1 MAGGHATKDVSWL
14 ITPPRPFLITP
25 MAKSFH
31 GPILFGVITCAL
43 VGLVGWFHV
52 RFTEEV
58 PPTINS
64 KDVFIFQGVIGPTE
78 QTVVAPS
85 SLSSPQLYASGGS
98 SRLVVLLTEERSNW
112 LGLAHGLKSIG
123 VPFVVTRDYR
133 EALKHR
139 VILVYPTITGTSFSR
154 EAIRALGAVPRNGGT
169 LIATQV
175 LGGGLEEV
183 FGYSDT
189 VAASRHQEIRWNR
202 AHPLMER
209 MTDPAEWVT
218 KLNGKQ
224 ENSIGTYSYV
234 QARGALGSYPDGSTA
249 VTAKDYDRG
258 HAYAIGID
266 LGALLLKGYNNRT
279 DGFTASFDN
288 QFDPTLD
295 VWLRVLKRMYQTG
308 EPNAVTIGTV
318 PYGKSLSVMFTH
330 DVDFTESMAN
340 AVAYAE
346 FERSKGLTG
355 TYFVQA
361 KYIRDYNDDIFFNEQ
376 GVRHLAR
383 LADLGMELAS
393 HTVAHS
399 ASFNSFAMG
408 TGAEQYPSY
417 RPFVKTRLKAYGATI
432 LGELRVS
439 KFLIDRLGGGPAMV
453 SFRPGELSN
462 PFGLPQALVAT
473 GFRYSSAATAN
484 NSLTHLP
491 YQMTYDRLSE
501 AEVEIFEF
509 PVTIEDEELPP
520 MGERVPQAL
529 TLAKQIA
536 RYGGSVV
543 VLIHPNILGHKLEF
557 EKQFYEAVKGWAW
570 FGSMREF
577 GDWWSARNALQV
589 EAAAEANRMTV
600 SINASR
606 RMSGMTLEVP
616 AGWTVLPQAG
626 VRQDGRMIIL
636 DVVEGA
642 HELHFAVDRSYG
654 EMESGSS
661 VTSRSWGRAALN

>member
-1 MAGGHATKDVSWL
+1 MPTQ
-14 ITPPRPFLITP
+14 
-25 MAKSFH
+25 FH
-31 GPILFGVITCAL
+31 GPLLFGAITCSL
-43 VGLVGWFHV
+43 LGLVVWSQV
-52 RFTEEV
+52 RFTEEE
-58 PPTINS
+58 PPTLNS
-64 KDVFIFQGVIGPTE
+64 EDVFVFPDVTGPTE
-78 QTVVAPS
+78 KTVVAPPG
-85 SLSSPQLYASGGS
+85 LSSPHSYAVGGS
-98 SRLVVLLTEERSNW
+98 SRLAVLLTEERSNW

-133 EALKHR
+133 EALEHR
-139 VILVYPTITGTSFSR
+139 VILVYPTLTGRSFSK

-183 FGYSDT
+183 FGYSGSVEAT
-189 VAASRHQEIRWNR
+189 RNREIRWNR
-202 AHPLMER
+202 AHPLMEH
-209 MTDPAEWVT
+209 MTDPAEWIT

-224 ENSIGTYSYV
+224 ENLIGTYSYG
-234 QARGALGSYPDGSTA
+234 QAMGALGRYPDGSVA

-279 DGFTASFDN
+279 DGFTTSFDN

-295 VWLRVLKRMYQTG
+295 VWLRILKRMYQMG

-318 PYGKSLSVMFTH
+318 PYGKPLSVMFTH

-340 AVAYAE
+340 AVGYAE
-346 FERSKGLTG
+346 FERSKGVTG

-361 KYIRDYNDDIFFNEQ
+361 KYIRDYNDDIFFDDQ

-383 LADLGMELAS
+383 LAELGMELAS

-399 ASFNSFAMG
+399 ASFNSFPMG
-408 TGAEQYPSY
+408 TGEEQYPGY
-417 RPFVKTRLKAYGATI
+417 RPFVKTRSKAYGATI

-439 KFLIDRLGGGPAMV
+439 KFLIDRLGGGSAMV

-501 AEVEIFEF
+501 AEVDIFEF

-520 MGERVPQAL
+520 MGERIPQAL

-536 RYGGSVV
+536 RYGGTVV
-543 VLIHPNILGHKLEF
+543 VLIHPNIFGHKLEF
-557 EKQFYEAVKGWAW
+557 EKQFYEGVKSWAW
-570 FGSMREF
+570 FGSIREF
-577 GDWWSARNALQV
+577 GDWWSARNLLHVDVAGK
-589 EAAAEANRMTV
+589 ADRMMV
-600 SINASR
+600 SINAPR
-606 RMSGMTLEVP
+606 RISGVTIEVP
-616 AGWTVLPQAG
+616 IGWTLLPQGG
-626 VRQDGRMIIL
+626 VRQDGHVIIL
-636 DVVEGA
+636 DVVEQTRV
-642 HELHFAVDRSYG
+642 LHFAAGAQRDR
-654 EMESGSS
+654 
-661 VTSRSWGRAALN
+661 

>member
-1 MAGGHATKDVSWL
+1 MTK
-14 ITPPRPFLITP
+14 P
-25 MAKSFH
+25 FH
-31 GPILFGVITCAL
+31 GPIVFGAITCSL
-43 VGLVGWFHV
+43 LGLVGWFHV
-52 RFTEEV
+52 QFTEAE
-58 PPTINS
+58 PPTLQS
-64 KDVFIFQGVIGPTE
+64 KDMFVFQGLTGPTE
-78 QTVVAPS
+78 RTVVAPS
-85 SLSSPQLYASGGS
+85 SPSSPEKYAVGS
-98 SRLVVLLTEERSNW
+98 PSRLVVLLTEERSNW

-123 VPFVVTRDYR
+123 VPFVVTRDYH

-154 EAIRALGAVPRNGGT
+154 EAIRALAAVPRNGGT

-183 FGYSDT
+183 FGYSDVT
-189 VAASRHQEIRWNR
+189 VALRNREIRWNR

-209 MTDPAEWVT
+209 ITDPAEWVT
-218 KLNGKQ
+218 KLNGKE
-224 ENSIGTYSYV
+224 ENSIGTYSYG
-234 QARGALGSYPDGSTA
+234 QARGALGSYPDGSVA

-279 DGFTASFDN
+279 DGFTTSFDN
-288 QFDPTLD
+288 RFDPTLD
-295 VWLRVLKRMYQTG
+295 VWLRVLKRMYQMG

-318 PYGKSLSVMFTH
+318 PFGKSVSVMFTH

-340 AVAYAE
+340 AVVYAE

-355 TYFVQA
+355 TYFIQS
-361 KYIRDYNDDIFFNEQ
+361 KYIRDYNDDIFLDEQ
-376 GVRHLAR
+376 GAQYLAR

-399 ASFNSFAMG
+399 ASFNSFPMG
-408 TGAEQYPSY
+408 TGEEQYPSY
-417 RPFVKTRLKAYGATI
+417 RPFVKTRSKAYGATI

-501 AEVEIFEF
+501 AEVDIFEF

-520 MGERVPQAL
+520 LGERIPEAL

-536 RYGGSVV
+536 RYGGTVV
-543 VLIHPNILGHKLEF
+543 VLIHPNILDHKLDF
-557 EKQFYEAVKGWAW
+557 EKQFYEAVKDWAW
-570 FGSMREF
+570 FGSIREF
-577 GDWWSARNALQV
+577 GDWWSARNSLHVDVAKKSD
-589 EAAAEANRMTV
+589 RTMV
-600 SINASR
+600 SINVPR
-606 RMSGMTLEVP
+606 RISGAALEVP
-616 AGWTVLPQAG
+616 IGWTLLPQAG
-626 VRQDGRMIIL
+626 VRQEGQSIIL
-636 DVVEGA
+636 DVVEQTRV
-642 HELHFAVDRSYG
+642 LHFTQDQLARATV
-654 EMESGSS
+654 SS
-661 VTSRSWGRAALN
+661 PRELVTPNSLMPLGM

>member
-1 MAGGHATKDVSWL
+1 MDNATKDMPWL
-14 ITPPRPFLITP
+14 IIYPHPFLIKP
-25 MAKSFH
+25 MTKPLY
-31 GPILFGVITCAL
+31 GPMVFGAITCSL
-43 VGLVGWFHV
+43 LGLVGWFHV
-52 RFTEEV
+52 QFTEVE
-58 PPTINS
+58 PPILDS
-64 KDVFIFQGVIGPTE
+64 KDVFVFPGLTGPTDK
-78 QTVVAPS
+78 TVVVPS
-85 SLSSPQLYASGGS
+85 SLSSLQAYAIGGP
-98 SRLVVLLTEERSNW
+98 SRLALLLTEERSNW

-123 VPFVVTRDYR
+123 VPFVVTQDYQ

-154 EAIRALGAVPRNGGT
+154 EAIRALAAVPRDGGT

-183 FGYSDT
+183 FGYSE
-189 VAASRHQEIRWNR
+189 VAEAFHNKEIRWNR

-209 MTDPAEWVT
+209 MTDPAEWAT
-218 KLNGKQ
+218 QLNGKQ
-224 ENSIGTYSYV
+224 ENSVGTYSYR
-234 QARGALGSYPDGSTA
+234 QARGALGSYPDGSVA

-266 LGALLLKGYNNRT
+266 LGALLLKGYNNRA
-279 DGFTASFDN
+279 DGFTTSFDN
-288 QFDPTLD
+288 RFDPTLD
-295 VWLRVLKRMYQTG
+295 VWLRLLKGMYQAG

-318 PYGKSLSVMFTH
+318 PFGKSLSVMFTH
-330 DVDFTESMAN
+330 DVDFTQSMAN
-340 AVAYAE
+340 SVAYAE

-355 TYFVQA
+355 TYFIQA
-361 KYIRDYNDDIFFNEQ
+361 KYIRDYNDDIFFDEQ

-399 ASFNSFAMG
+399 VSFNSFPMG
-408 TGAEQYPSY
+408 TGEEQYPGY
-417 RPFVKTRLKAYGATI
+417 RPFVKTRSKAYGATI

-462 PFGLPQALVAT
+462 PFSLPQALVAT

-491 YQMTYDRLSE
+491 YQLTYDRLSE
-501 AEVEIFEF
+501 SEVDVFEF

-520 MGERVPQAL
+520 MGERIPQAL
-529 TLAKQIA
+529 VLAKQIA
-536 RYGGSVV
+536 RYGGTVV

-557 EKQFYEAVKGWAW
+557 EKQFYEAVKDWAW

-577 GDWWSARNALQV
+577 GDWWSARNVLHVDVAGK
-589 EAAAEANRMTV
+589 ADRRMV
-600 SINASR
+600 SINAPR
-606 RMSGMTLEVP
+606 RISGVTVEVP
-616 AGWTVLPQAG
+616 IGWTLLPEEG
-626 VRQDGRMIIL
+626 VAQDGRTVIL
-636 DVVEGA
+636 GVVEQTRV
-642 HELHFAVDRSYG
+642 LHFAVAGAQRD
-654 EMESGSS
+654 
-661 VTSRSWGRAALN
+661 L

>member
-1 MAGGHATKDVSWL
+1 VICMAGGQATKAASWL
-14 ITPPRPFLITP
+14 ITRQHPFLITP
-25 MAKSFH
+25 MAKQFH
-31 GPILFGVITCAL
+31 GPIMFGAITCCL
-43 VGLVGWFHV
+43 LSFVGWYHV
-52 RFTEEV
+52 QFTEEA
-58 PPTINS
+58 PPTLNS
-64 KDVFIFQGVIGPTE
+64 EDVFVFKDIIGPTE
-78 QTVVAPS
+78 KTVVASSPPS
-85 SLSSPQLYASGGS
+85 SPHNYAIGGPG
-98 SRLVVLLTEERSNW
+98 RLAVLLTEERSNW
-112 LGLAHGLKSIG
+112 LGVAHGLKSIG

-139 VILVYPTITGTSFSR
+139 VILVYPTITGTSFPP
-154 EAIRALGAVPRNGGT
+154 EAIRALAAVPRNGGT

-183 FGYSDT
+183 FGYSG
-189 VAASRHQEIRWNR
+189 VVVASRNEEIRWNR
-202 AHPLMER
+202 AHPLMEQ
-209 MTDPAEWVT
+209 MTDPAEWMT

-224 ENSIGTYSYV
+224 ENSIGTYSYG
-234 QARGALGSYPDGSTA
+234 QARGALGSYPDGAVA

-279 DGFTASFDN
+279 DGFTTSFDN
-288 QFDPTLD
+288 RFDPTLD
-295 VWLRVLKRMYQTG
+295 VWLRLLKGMYQLG
-308 EPNAVTIGTV
+308 EPTAVTIGTV

-361 KYIRDYNDDIFFNEQ
+361 KYIRDYNDDIFLNDE

-383 LADLGMELAS
+383 LAELGMELAS

-399 ASFNSFAMG
+399 ASFRTFPMG
-408 TGAEQYPSY
+408 TGDEQYPNY
-417 RPFVKTRLKAYGATI
+417 RPFVKNRTKAHGATI

-473 GFRYSSAATAN
+473 GFRYSSTATAN
-484 NSLTHLP
+484 NSLTHVP

-501 AEVEIFEF
+501 AEVDIFEF

-520 MGERVPQAL
+520 MGERIPQAL

-557 EKQFYEAVKGWAW
+557 EKQFYEAVKDWAW
-570 FGSMREF
+570 FGSVREF
-577 GDWWSARNALQV
+577 GDWWSARNALHV
-589 EAAAEANRMTV
+589 DVASKADRMMV
-600 SINASR
+600 SITAPR
-606 RMSGMTLEVP
+606 RISGMTIEVP
-616 AGWTVLPQAG
+616 IGWTLLPQGG
-626 VRQDGRMIIL
+626 VRQDGRTIIL
-636 DVVEGA
+636 DLVDQTRV
-642 HELHFAVDRSYG
+642 LHFAVAGAQRDF
-654 EMESGSS
+654 
-661 VTSRSWGRAALN
+661 

>member
-1 MAGGHATKDVSWL
+1 MANQF
-14 ITPPRPFLITP
+14 R
-25 MAKSFH
+25 
-31 GPILFGVITCAL
+31 GPIMFGAITCSL
-43 VGLVGWFHV
+43 LGFVGWWHV
-52 RFTEEV
+52 QLTEEE
-58 PPTINS
+58 PPTL
-64 KDVFIFQGVIGPTE
+64 KPEDVFVFQGVTGPTE
-78 QTVVAPS
+78 KTVVAPS
-85 SLSSPQLYASGGS
+85 GLSSPHNYAIGGP
-98 SRLVVLLTEERSNW
+98 SRLAVLLTEERSNW

-139 VILVYPTITGTSFSR
+139 VILVYPTITGMSFSR
-154 EAIRALGAVPRNGGT
+154 EAIRELGAVPRNGGT

-183 FGYSDT
+183 FGYSGA
-189 VAASRHQEIRWNR
+189 VVASRNQEIRWNR

-224 ENSIGTYSYV
+224 ENSVGTYAYV
-234 QARGALGSYPDGSTA
+234 QARGALGSYPDGSVA
-249 VTAKDYDRG
+249 VTAKDYDKG
-258 HAYAIGID
+258 HAYAIGLD
-266 LGALLLKGYNNRT
+266 LGALLLKGHNNRT
-279 DGFTASFDN
+279 DGFTNSFDN
-288 QFDPTLD
+288 RFDPTLD
-295 VWLRVLKRMYQTG
+295 VWLRLLKGMYQIG
-308 EPNAVTIGTV
+308 EPHAVTIGTV
-318 PYGKSLSVMFTH
+318 PFGKSLSVMFTH
-330 DVDFTESMAN
+330 DVDFTQSMAN

-361 KYIRDYNDDIFFNEQ
+361 KYIRDYNDDIFFDDQ
-376 GVRHLAR
+376 GVQHLTR
-383 LADLGMELAS
+383 LAELGMELAS

-399 ASFNSFAMG
+399 ASFSSFPMG
-408 TGAEQYPSY
+408 TGEERYPSY
-417 RPFVKTRLKAYGATI
+417 RPFVKTRSKAYGATI

-439 KFLIDRLGGGPAMV
+439 KFLIDRLSGGSAMV

-462 PFGLPQALVAT
+462 PFALPQALVAT

-501 AEVEIFEF
+501 SEVDIFEF

-520 MGERVPQAL
+520 MGERIPQAV

-557 EKQFYEAVKGWAW
+557 EKQFYEAVKDWAW

-577 GDWWSARNALQV
+577 GDWWSARNELQV
-589 EAAAEANRMTV
+589 EGADEADQITV
-600 SINASR
+600 SIDAPHR
-606 RMSGMTLEVP
+606 ISGVTLEVP
-616 AGWTVLPQAG
+616 VGWTIVPQSG
-626 VRQDGRMIIL
+626 VRQDGRTIIL
-636 DVVEGA
+636 ETVEGTRL
-642 HELHFAVDRSYG
+642 LHFTVAG
-654 EMESGSS
+654 LPGGKESETVGSTAS
-661 VTSRSWGRAALN
+661 SRL

>member
-1 MAGGHATKDVSWL
+1 
-14 ITPPRPFLITP
+14 

-31 GPILFGVITCAL
+31 GPIMFGVITCCL
-43 VGLVGWFHV
+43 LGLVGWFQV
-52 RFTEEV
+52 RFTVEE
-58 PPTINS
+58 PPTLKS
-64 KDVFIFQGVIGPTE
+64 EDVFVFQGVVGPTE
-78 QTVVAPS
+78 QTVIAPS
-85 SLSSPQLYASGGS
+85 HPPSPQTYAVGGP
-98 SRLVVLLTEERSNW
+98 SRLAVLLTEEQSNW

-123 VPFVVTRDYR
+123 VPFVVTRDYQ

-139 VILVYPTITGTSFSR
+139 VILVYPTITGASLTR

-169 LIATQV
+169 LIAMQV

-183 FGYSDT
+183 FGYSSA
-189 VAASRHQEIRWNR
+189 VVASRHPEIRWNR
-202 AHPLMER
+202 AHPLMAR

-218 KLNGKQ
+218 KLDGKP
-224 ENSIGTYSYV
+224 ENAIGTYAYM
-234 QARGALGSYPDGSTA
+234 QARGALGSYPDGSVA

-279 DGFTASFDN
+279 EGFTTSFDN

-295 VWLRVLKRMYQTG
+295 VWLRILKGMYQIG
-308 EPNAVTIGTV
+308 EPSAVTVGTV
-318 PYGKSLSVMFTH
+318 PFGKSLSVMFTH

-361 KYIRDYNDDIFFNEQ
+361 KYVRDYNDDIFFNEP
-376 GVRHLAR
+376 GTRHLAR
-383 LADLGMELAS
+383 LTELGMELAS

-399 ASFNSFAMG
+399 ASFSSSPMG
-408 TGAEQYPSY
+408 TGEEQYPSY
-417 RPFVKTRLKAYGATI
+417 RPFVKTRTKVYGATI

-453 SFRPGELSN
+453 SFRPGELSY
-462 PFGLPQALVAT
+462 PFGLPQALMAT
-473 GFRYSSAATAN
+473 GFRYSSSATAN

-491 YQMTYDRLSE
+491 YQMTYDRLAESE
-501 AEVEIFEF
+501 VDVFEF

-520 MGERVPQAL
+520 MGERVPQAVI
-529 TLAKQIA
+529 LAKQIA

-557 EKQFYEAVKGWAW
+557 EKRFYEAIKDWAW

-577 GDWWSARNALQV
+577 GDWWSARNALQLDV
-589 EAAAEANRMTV
+589 KAEGDRMGV
-600 SINASR
+600 SIDAPQR
-606 RMSGMTLEVP
+606 ISGMTLEVP
-616 AGWTVLPQAG
+616 IGWIIVPQVG
-626 VRQDGRMIIL
+626 VRQDGRMIML
-636 DVVEGA
+636 DVAEGTRM
-642 HELHFAVDRSYG
+642 LHFAV
-654 EMESGSS
+654 
-661 VTSRSWGRAALN
+661 GR

>member
-1 MAGGHATKDVSWL
+1 
-14 ITPPRPFLITP
+14 
-25 MAKSFH
+25 MAKQFS
-31 GPILFGVITCAL
+31 GPMVFGVLTCSL
-43 VGLVGWFHV
+43 LGLVGWFHIQ
-52 RFTEEV
+52 FTEQE
-58 PPTINS
+58 PQTLNS
-64 KDVFIFQGVIGPTE
+64 KDVFVFQGVMGPTGK
-78 QTVVAPS
+78 TVVVPAD
-85 SLSSPQLYASGGS
+85 LASPQSYAEGGP
-98 SRLVVLLTEERSNW
+98 SRLAVLLTEERSNW

-183 FGYSDT
+183 FGYSHA
-189 VAASRHQEIRWNR
+189 VEASRQPEIRWNR
-202 AHPLMER
+202 AHPLMEQ
-209 MTDPAEWVT
+209 MTDPAEWVM
-218 KLNGKQ
+218 KLNGKE
-224 ENSIGTYSYV
+224 ENSIGTYGYV
-234 QARGALGSYPDGSTA
+234 RARGAIGSYPDGLVA

-279 DGFTASFDN
+279 DGFTTSFDN

-295 VWLRVLKRMYQTG
+295 VWLRLLKGMYQAG

-318 PYGKSLSVMFTH
+318 PFGKSLSVMFTH

-340 AVAYAE
+340 AVTYAE

-361 KYIRDYNDDIFFNEQ
+361 KYVRDYNDDIFFDEQ

-383 LADLGMELAS
+383 LAELGMELGS

-399 ASFNSFAMG
+399 ASFNSFPMG
-408 TGAEQYPSY
+408 TGEEEYPSY
-417 RPFVKTRLKAYGATI
+417 RPFVKTRSKAFGATI

-439 KFLIDRLGGGPAMV
+439 KFLIDRLGGGSAMV

-462 PFGLPQALVAT
+462 PFSLPQALVAS

-501 AEVEIFEF
+501 AEVDIFEF

-520 MGERVPQAL
+520 MGERIPQAL
-529 TLAKQIA
+529 ILAKQIA
-536 RYGGSVV
+536 RYGGCVV

-557 EKQFYEAVKGWAW
+557 EKQFYEAAKDWAW

-577 GDWWSARNALQV
+577 GDWWSARNVLHLDVATN
-589 EAAAEANRMTV
+589 ADRMTV
-600 SINASR
+600 VINAPR
-606 RMSGMTLEVP
+606 RISGMTLEVP
-616 AGWTVLPQAG
+616 VGWILLPQEG
-626 VRQDGRMIIL
+626 VRQDGRTIIL
-636 DVVEGA
+636 EMVEGA
-642 HELHFAVDRSYG
+642 REVHLAV
-654 EMESGSS
+654 
-661 VTSRSWGRAALN
+661 SRSDGGMEPVLPLTPRSRSEP

>member
-1 MAGGHATKDVSWL
+1 MATQF
-14 ITPPRPFLITP
+14 R
-25 MAKSFH
+25 
-31 GPILFGVITCAL
+31 GPILFGVITSCL
-43 VGLVGWFHV
+43 LGLVGGFHV
-52 RFTEEV
+52 QITMEE
-58 PPTINS
+58 PPTVKPENVFVFP
-64 KDVFIFQGVIGPTE
+64 DVVGPMEPTTLVPSRPTSS
-78 QTVVAPS
+78 QT
-85 SLSSPQLYASGGS
+85 YAVGGP
-98 SRLVVLLTEERSNW
+98 SRLAVLLTEERSNW

-123 VPFVVTRDYR
+123 VPFVVTRDYQ

-154 EAIRALGAVPRNGGT
+154 EAIRALAAVPRNGGT

-183 FGYSDT
+183 FGYSDVT
-189 VAASRHQEIRWNR
+189 IALHNREIRWNR

-218 KLNGKQ
+218 KLNGKE
-224 ENSIGTYSYV
+224 ENSVGTYSYR
-234 QARGALGSYPDGSTA
+234 QARGVLGSYPDGSVA
-249 VTAKDYDRG
+249 LTAKDYDRG
-258 HAYAIGID
+258 HAYAIGVD

-279 DGFTASFDN
+279 DGFTTSFDN
-288 QFDPTLD
+288 RFDPTLD
-295 VWLRVLKRMYQTG
+295 VWLRVVKRMYQMG

-318 PYGKSLSVMFTH
+318 PFGKSLSVMFTH

-355 TYFVQA
+355 TYFVQS
-361 KYIRDYNDDIFFNEQ
+361 KYIRDYNDDIFFDER
-376 GVRHLAR
+376 GVQHLAR

-399 ASFNSFAMG
+399 ATFNRFPMG
-408 TGAEQYPSY
+408 TGEEQYPSY
-417 RPFVKTRLKAYGATI
+417 RPFVKNRSQAYGATI

-491 YQMTYDRLSE
+491 YQMTHDRLSE
-501 AEVEIFEF
+501 AEVDIFEF

-520 MGERVPQAL
+520 MGQRIPQAL
-529 TLAKQIA
+529 MLAKQIA

-543 VLIHPNILGHKLEF
+543 VLIHPNILDHKLDF
-557 EKQFYEAVKGWAW
+557 EKQFYEAVKDWAW

-577 GDWWSARNALQV
+577 GDWWSARNALRV
-589 EAAAEANRMTV
+589 EVTAIGGRMMV
-600 SINASR
+600 SIDAPQR
-606 RMSGMTLEVP
+606 ITGATLEVP
-616 AGWTVLPQAG
+616 GGWTLSPQAG
-626 VRQDGRMIIL
+626 VRQDGRTIML
-636 DVVEGA
+636 EVVEGKRV
-642 HELHFAVDRSYG
+642 LPFTVDGSHGEKKSKTVVSIALRS
-654 EMESGSS
+654 
-661 VTSRSWGRAALN
+661 

>member
-1 MAGGHATKDVSWL
+1 MTK
-14 ITPPRPFLITP
+14 P
-25 MAKSFH
+25 FH
-31 GPILFGVITCAL
+31 GPIVFGAITCSL
-43 VGLVGWFHV
+43 LGLVGWFHV
-52 RFTEEV
+52 QFTDSE
-58 PPTINS
+58 PPTLQS
-64 KDVFIFQGVIGPTE
+64 KDLFVFQGLTGPTE
-78 QTVVAPS
+78 KTVVAPS
-85 SLSSPQLYASGGS
+85 SPSSPQKYAVGS
-98 SRLVVLLTEERSNW
+98 PSRLAVLLTEERSNW

-123 VPFVVTRDYR
+123 VPFVVTRDYQ

-139 VILVYPTITGTSFSR
+139 VILVYPMIRGTSFSR
-154 EAIRALGAVPRNGGT
+154 EAIRALAAIPRNGGT

-183 FGYSDT
+183 FGYSDVT
-189 VAASRHQEIRWNR
+189 VALHNREIRWNR

-218 KLNGKQ
+218 KLNGKE
-224 ENSIGTYSYV
+224 ENAVGTYSYG
-234 QARGALGSYPDGSTA
+234 QARGVLGSYPDGSVA
-249 VTAKDYDRG
+249 MTAKDYDRG

-279 DGFTASFDN
+279 DGFTTSFDN
-288 QFDPTLD
+288 RFDPTLD
-295 VWLRVLKRMYQTG
+295 VWLRVLKRMYQMG

-318 PYGKSLSVMFTH
+318 PFGKRLSVMFTH

-340 AVAYAE
+340 AVTYAE

-355 TYFVQA
+355 TYFIQS

-376 GVRHLAR
+376 GVQHLAR

-399 ASFNSFAMG
+399 ASFSSFQMG
-408 TGAEQYPSY
+408 TGEERYPSY
-417 RPFVKTRLKAYGATI
+417 RPFVKNRSKAYGATI

-439 KFLIDRLGGGPAMV
+439 KFLIDRLGGGPTMV

-501 AEVEIFEF
+501 AEVDIFEF

-520 MGERVPQAL
+520 MGQRISQAL

-543 VLIHPNILGHKLEF
+543 VLIHPNILDHKLDF
-557 EKQFYEAVKGWAW
+557 EKQFYDAVKNWTW

-589 EAAAEANRMTV
+589 EVVAKAGRMAV
-600 SINASR
+600 SMDAPR
-606 RMSGMTLEVP
+606 RITGAVLEVP
-616 AGWTVLPQAG
+616 LGWTLLPQGG
-626 VRQDGRMIIL
+626 VRQDGRRIIL
-636 DVVEGA
+636 DVVEGTRVFYFGVDGLGDA
-642 HELHFAVDRSYG
+642 KESTSAVSTA
-654 EMESGSS
+654 SGH
-661 VTSRSWGRAALN
+661 